1 MSRSGGGAPTTEGA
15 SVRSRATELVP
26 GARLVVGGGLI
37 LAASITVELAP
48 VLARRRLMRA
58 SRAGTGGGT
67 VPAAL
72 TTTLPGPGEEGPLL

>member
-15 SVRSRATELVP
+15 SVRPRATELVP
-26 GARLVVGGGLI
+26 GALLVVGGGLI

-48 VLARRRLMRA
+48 VHARRRLMWA
-58 SRAGTGGGT
+58 SRAGTGGT

-72 TTTLPGPGEEGPLL
+72 TTTLPGPAEEGPLL